1 MLLGKFSF
9 LVNGQIFKKQYNTL
23 VTLDMPFKDCC
34 AKCHEAKCRNGLESL
49 QRTNKKLNILKGK
62 KGFKDFLNIL
72 LFDSID

>member
-1 MLLGKFSF
+1 MAFLGQLSQKLGYFS
-9 LVNGQIFKKQYNTL
+9 LQHL

-72 LFDSID
+72 L